1 MRRHPLVVALL
12 VFASTCSKSID
23 ARAAR
28 DVTMHYD
35 VYYLAMP
42 VVAVD
47 VDARRDAGS
56 YRTTVVLRSAGILR
70 AFASWESHV
79 EADGTIDGATV
90 RPVSYR
96 ADNAYRERRQR
107 IDLAYER
114 DGAVRGAVA
123 GTLTD
128 DARDDVPMALREGT
142 LDPVSASAALAERLA
157 TTGSCA
163 GTVAVFDGL
172 RRYDLRY
179 TDLGPA
185 TMEPSRHEPYRG
197 AARLC
202 RATVEPIAGFL
213 PAGEHA
219 TEISTWLAPPAEGA
233 RPVAVRMD
241 LTGPHGTLH
250 VHLASVGTAT
260 P

>member
-28 DVTMHYD
+28 DVTLHYD

-47 VDARRDAGS
+47 VDARRDAAG
-56 YRTTVVLRSAGILR
+56 YRTTVTLRSAGILHV
-70 AFASWESHV
+70 FAPWESHV
-79 EADGTIDGATV
+79 EADGTIDGAIV

-128 DARDDVPMALREGT
+128 DARDDVPMALRAGT

-163 GTVAVFDGL
+163 GTVAIFDGL

-179 TDLGPA
+179 ADLGPE
-185 TMEPSRHEPYRG
+185 TMEPSRRDPYRG
-197 AARLC
+197 EARLC

-219 TEISTWLAPPAEGA
+219 TEISAWLAPPAEGA

-241 LTGPHGTLH
+241 VTGPHGTLH
-250 VHLASVGTAT
+250 VHLARVGIAA